1 MAPLS
6 GLPQPA
12 VPGQVAFRGL
22 ETSDK
27 PFSIREGD
35 SWRPSTRQMPTPGP
49 PSIRSQEASPLHA
62 AGKSVP
68 VQSHAL
74 QTGHGSS
81 SLRQGLLPGVNLGP
95 PQGIRLLHYL
105 DDWLILAKSNELL
118 SKHLDQLLTLC
129 QDLGILLNRREVG
142 SHSHAASEIH
152 RRDLE
157 LRVGQGLPDPSQGR
171 KFSRSSRVPSS
182 TVQLIEPGSGS
193 PSRVTWP
200 PWSNSYLTV
209 GSA

>member
-12 VPGQVAFRGL
+12 VPGQIAFRGL

-74 QTGHGSS
+74 RTGHGSP

-95 PQGIRLLHYL
+95 LPRDLSPSLPRRLANPSEVERVVVQTPGSTPH
-105 DDWLILAKSNELL
+105 SL
-118 SKHLDQLLTLC
+118 SGFGDPVKQRD
-129 QDLGILLNRREVG
+129 VG

-157 LRVGQGLPDPSQGR
+157 LRVGQGLPDPSRGR
-171 KFSRSSRVPSS
+171 NFSRRSRVPSS
-182 TVQLIEPGSGS
+182 AVQLIEPGSGS
-193 PSRVTWP
+193 PSWVTWP

-209 GSA
+209 GPA

>member
-12 VPGQVAFRGL
+12 VPGQIAFRGL
-22 ETSDK
+22 ETSEK
-27 PFSIREGD
+27 PFSIRKGD
-35 SWRPSTRQMPTPGP
+35 SWRLSTRQMPTPGP

-74 QTGHGSS
+74 RTGHGSS

-171 KFSRSSRVPSS
+171 KFSRRSRVPSS